1 MKNEIKIFVYTGS
14 CNKHSTTA
22 ILAERLVNAIE
33 EATSL
38 RVSVDMFSGSNVHI
52 EECVGCTQCFMKGK
66 CTLDIRDDLSVLRK
80 KIQEADCVILGSPVY
95 FHSVSGNMKKFM
107 DRLSYWTHVMEL
119 TGKVGVVISTSGGN
133 GLRFVSDY
141 LKKFTD
147 YLGIINVGVIEA
159 ATYNEDYLKKC
170 GVLEKL
176 EPEFAAVAEKIREI
190 YEEGV
195 IPQPDDLQRTVFN
208 MNNKKYKELEE
219 YKEDIAEVRNWLDKG
234 FTDFER
240 YDDVIAEKFK
250 CDAR

>member
-66 CTLDIRDDLSVLRK
+66 CTLDIRDDLSFLRK

>member
-1 MKNEIKIFVYTGS
+1 MYTGS

-190 YEEGV
+190 YEEGE

>member
-1 MKNEIKIFVYTGS
+1 MYTGS

-176 EPEFAAVAEKIREI
+176 EPEFAAVAEKVREI

-195 IPQPDDLQRTVFN
+195 MPQPDDLQRTVFN

>member
-190 YEEGV
+190 YEDGE
-195 IPQPDDLQRTVFN
+195 IPQPDDLQRTVFK

-219 YKEDIAEVRNWLDKG
+219 YKEEVAEVRNWLDKG
-234 FTDFER
+234 YTDYAGF
-240 YDDVIAEKFK
+240 DDLIADMFK
-250 CDAR
+250 SDVC